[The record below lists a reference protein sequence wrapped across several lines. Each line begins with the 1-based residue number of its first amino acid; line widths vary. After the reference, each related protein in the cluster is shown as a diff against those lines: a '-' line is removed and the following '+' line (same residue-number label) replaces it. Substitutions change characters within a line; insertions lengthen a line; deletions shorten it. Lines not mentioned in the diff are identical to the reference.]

1 MGREGGMGRAR
12 HGELIGGVGGKGGIA
27 DMVQKECQGFSVG
40 EEEKPLLSD
49 HPHLFNQILLYTL
62 SVT

>member
-1 MGREGGMGRAR
+1 MGRAR

-40 EEEKPLLSD
+40 EEEKA
-49 HPHLFNQILLYTL
+49 ITK
-62 SVT
+62 